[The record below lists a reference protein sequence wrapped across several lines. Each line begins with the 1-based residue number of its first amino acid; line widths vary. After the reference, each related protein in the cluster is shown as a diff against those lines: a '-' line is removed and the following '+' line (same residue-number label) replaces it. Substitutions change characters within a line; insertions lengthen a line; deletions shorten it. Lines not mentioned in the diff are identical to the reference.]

1 MTKIVA
7 AIDGSPVG
15 RTVIAAA
22 SALAEAIGST
32 ADVVHVHDQEDA
44 SALATAEAGG
54 LELRV
59 LSGDVVEALVQA
71 SGEGDVMAVV
81 VGARRDPDG
90 ARPAGHV
97 ALSLL
102 TDIIKPLVV
111 VPPNSHPV
119 IPMHRMLVP
128 LDGTSGTAERVRP
141 LIDLAKAAGL
151 EVVVIHVCDEDR
163 IPCFTEQPQHETQ
176 AFTEEF
182 LARYAPGVDAQLE
195 LRVGVPAPA
204 LSTAVRA
211 LDADLLAVA
220 WAQVLE
226 HGHAEVVK
234 QLLAESPVPVIFV
247 PR

>member
-1 MTKIVA
+1 
-7 AIDGSPVG
+7 
-15 RTVIAAA
+15 
-22 SALAEAIGST
+22 
-32 ADVVHVHDQEDA
+32 
-44 SALATAEAGG
+44 
-54 LELRV
+54 
-59 LSGDVVEALVQA
+59 
-71 SGEGDVMAVV
+71 
-81 VGARRDPDG
+81 
-90 ARPAGHV
+90 
-97 ALSLL
+97 
-102 TDIIKPLVV
+102 
-111 VPPNSHPV
+111 
-119 IPMHRMLVP
+119 
-128 LDGTSGTAERVRP
+128 
-141 LIDLAKAAGL
+141 
-151 EVVVIHVCDEDR
+151 VVIHVCDEDR